1 MYEQFYDLKAE
12 PFRLSPDHRFCF
24 NHRSYAKAKAYMQY
38 AFQRAEGFV
47 MITGKP
53 GTGKTT
59 LVSDLVESLREDQVN
74 VAMLVCTQL
83 GADDLLR
90 MVADAFGLSSNTDH
104 KSLLLQQ
111 LTRLFVNDYKTG
123 KRALLIIDEAQDLS
137 TAALEE
143 LRLLTNLQMSRE
155 PLLQIFLL
163 GQEELRDIVQQ
174 PNMEQVHQRLVA
186 ACHLASLN
194 EEETKGYIKHRLNQV
209 GWNGD
214 PAISNAIYPVI
225 HKVSE
230 GIPRRINMICSRL
243 FLHACVE
250 ELHKISINDAKIVL
264 GEINQEQ
271 LTSKTM
277 LPDLDFAVEDTYDAP
292 PQVAPAAVSDTKKK
306 VVDISDTVRKAP
318 PAPTPQA
325 GLAIQPKPEEVPP
338 SKESLFQAKELTQ
351 TEVYRGPDS
360 RKGER
365 RSFTDPRQ
373 EVRYEPG
380 KKDRRQNPGRRKE
393 DKEVQKRPWQFW
405 I

>member
-1 MYEQFYDLKAE
+1 
-12 PFRLSPDHRFCF
+12 
-24 NHRSYAKAKAYMQY
+24 MQY

-143 LRLLTNLQMSRE
+143 LRLLTNLQMSRQ

-209 GWNGD
+209 GWKGD

-264 GEINQEQ
+264 GEIDQEQ
-271 LTSKTM
+271 LSSKAM
-277 LPDLDFAVEDTYDAP
+277 LPDLDFAVQDTYDTP
-292 PQVAPAAVSDTKKK
+292 PQAAPAAVSDTKKK
-306 VVDISDTVRKAP
+306 S
-318 PAPTPQA
+318 
-325 GLAIQPKPEEVPP
+325 
-338 SKESLFQAKELTQ
+338 S
-351 TEVYRGPDS
+351 
-360 RKGER
+360 
-365 RSFTDPRQ
+365 
-373 EVRYEPG
+373 
-380 KKDRRQNPGRRKE
+380 
-393 DKEVQKRPWQFW
+393 
-405 I
+405 